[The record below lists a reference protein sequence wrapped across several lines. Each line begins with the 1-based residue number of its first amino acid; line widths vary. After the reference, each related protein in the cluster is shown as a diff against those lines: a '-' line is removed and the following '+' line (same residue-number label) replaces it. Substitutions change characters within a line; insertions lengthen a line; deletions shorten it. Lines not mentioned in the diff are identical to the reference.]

1 MVGGII
7 GSGREVLRMARL
19 QLNVEGE
26 IVAVGID
33 RVINAGYSGRD
44 EADVR
49 AHIDELLKDDII
61 AEEPDRV
68 PATYQL
74 STYALL
80 ADPRRIQV
88 VGEDTSGEAE
98 YALLVTGDETYVVA
112 ASDQTDR
119 AIEKHGIQKSK
130 QIAPNVISA
139 DAWRLSAVRDHWD
152 DIQLRAYNTVDGERE
167 PYQDSSLAE
176 LLAPT
181 DVLAEVEERY
191 EGSLPGTAILSGT
204 VPTVG
209 GELAPGDRFEVEL
222 HDPVRDRTVGVAY
235 DIDPI

>member
-1 MVGGII
+1 MV
-7 GSGREVLRMARL
+7 RL
-19 QLNVEGE
+19 ELSVEGE
-26 IVAVGID
+26 VVTVEVD

-61 AEEPDRV
+61 SEEPDRV
-68 PATYQL
+68 PVTYQL
-74 STYALL
+74 STYTLL
-80 ADPRRIQV
+80 ADPGLIQV

-98 YALLVTGDETYVVA
+98 YALVVTGDETYVVA

-119 AIEKHGIQKSK
+119 DLEKHGIQKSK

-139 DAWRLSAVRDHWD
+139 DAWRLSDVRDHWD
-152 DIQLRAYNTVDGERE
+152 DIQLRAHNTVDGERE

-176 LLAPT
+176 LLPP
-181 DVLAEVEERY
+181 DEILDEVGGRY
-191 EGSLPGTAILSGT
+191 EGALAGTAVLSGT

-222 HDPVRDRTVGVAY
+222 HDPVRDRTIGVTY
-235 DIDPI
+235 DVDPA